1 MTDIHYPV
9 RVFGLSLSQVQ
20 AMAIWLMMASSF
32 FVIVEPAPCDL
43 LFVVAL
49 FAHLWSGLSLSALV
63 LPMVIYL
70 LLYNFGGFISYL
82 EISNEGKAGMF
93 VLTSAYMAVSAIFFA
108 FYVAHDPLRRIAVLK
123 NGYLVGAFIASVI
136 GIAGY
141 FDVGGMGAVLSPIG
155 RAQGTFKDPNVL
167 STYLILPSLML
178 VQGFMLGTQ
187 KHRLVSA
194 GVLIVMLAALFLA
207 FSRGAWIS
215 FALASSLLVLIT
227 FMLTPSPQLR
237 ARIVL
242 ISLLG
247 IALVAVLLGV
257 LLSIPEVGALF
268 ADRATLIK
276 DYDAGERGRFGI
288 QINSIPYLLER
299 PLGFGPTL
307 YRRIFSQDPHNVYL
321 NAFASYGW
329 LGGISY
335 LLLILSTLIVG
346 ARTILIR
353 TPWQHVSIVVFSAL
367 TATIAQGVQIDTDH
381 WRHFYWMLGLMWGL
395 YAASA
400 TYVVPRPGIRV

>member
-20 AMAIWLMMASSF
+20 ATAIWLMMASSF

-49 FAHLWSGLSLSALV
+49 FAYLWSGLSLSALV

-70 LLYNFGGFISYL
+70 LLYNFGGFISFL

-108 FYVAHDPLRRIAVLK
+108 FYVAYDPLRRMAILK
-123 NGYLVGAFIASVI
+123 NGYLVGGFIASVI

-141 FDVGGMGAVLSPIG
+141 FDVGGMGETLSPIG

-194 GVLIVMLAALFLA
+194 CVLIVMLAALFLA

-215 FALASSLLVLIT
+215 FALAAMLLVLIT

-247 IALVAVLLGV
+247 LGLVIALLGLL
-257 LLSIPEVGALF
+257 LTIPEVGALF
-268 ADRATLIK
+268 ADRATLVK

-307 YRRIFSQDPHNVYL
+307 YRRLFSQDPHNVYL

-329 LGGISY
+329 LGGITY
-335 LLLILSTLIVG
+335 LLLILSTLIIG
-346 ARTILIR
+346 AKTILIR
-353 TPWQHVSIVVFSAL
+353 TPWQHVSIVIFCAL
-367 TATIAQGVQIDTDH
+367 TATIAQGIQIDTDH

-400 TYVVPRPGIRV
+400 AYVVPYRTPA

>member
-20 AMAIWLMMASSF
+20 ATAIWLMMASSF

-43 LFVVAL
+43 MFVVAL
-49 FAHLWSGLSLSALV
+49 FAYLWSGLSLSALV

-70 LLYNFGGFISYL
+70 LLYNFGGFISFL

-108 FYVAHDPLRRIAVLK
+108 FYVAYDPLRRMAILK
-123 NGYLVGAFIASVI
+123 NGYLVGGFIASVI

-141 FDVGGMGAVLSPIG
+141 FDVGGMGETLSPIG

-194 GVLIVMLAALFLA
+194 CVLIVMLAALFLA

-215 FALASSLLVLIT
+215 FALAAMLLVLIT

-247 IALVAVLLGV
+247 LGLVIALLGLL
-257 LLSIPEVGALF
+257 LTIPEVGALF
-268 ADRATLIK
+268 ADRATLVK

-307 YRRIFSQDPHNVYL
+307 YRRLFSQDPHNVYL

-329 LGGISY
+329 LGGITY
-335 LLLILSTLIVG
+335 LLLILSTLIIG
-346 ARTILIR
+346 AKTILIR
-353 TPWQHVSIVVFSAL
+353 TPWQHVSIVIFCAL
-367 TATIAQGVQIDTDH
+367 TATIAQGIQIDTDH

-400 TYVVPRPGIRV
+400 AYVVPYRTPA